1 MEWMARDVNALA
13 IVPRFSSLSFL
24 LPFIPLSFT
33 WERMSVTLIPTTFV
47 AIKLGHPIF
56 PTVFDLQPTPSG
68 PLRRRNALFHR
79 ANLRTTHN
87 ASLCSVYRVF
97 QVFARKS
104 LARSF
109 GYVFYPCC
117 KGVCSVFKP
126 RSFVFD
132 RKTVDGEKFL
142 HSVYAWHVHFATI
155 VYSKKYPSKYFIV
168 ILCNFNSCL
177 IINYKFLNISFFAIS
192 ISDLRRYK

>member
-56 PTVFDLQPTPSG
+56 PTVFDLQSTPSG

-109 GYVFYPCC
+109 VMFFIRVVREFVLSLNRDPS
-117 KGVCSVFKP
+117 CSIEKLSMVK
-126 RSFVFD
+126 SFCILY
-132 RKTVDGEKFL
+132 TL
-142 HSVYAWHVHFATI
+142 HFATI

-192 ISDLRRYK
+192 ISDLRRCK

>member
-1 MEWMARDVNALA
+1 MARDVNALA

-56 PTVFDLQPTPSG
+56 PTVFDLQSTPSG

-109 GYVFYPCC
+109 VMFFIRVVREFVLSLNRDPS
-117 KGVCSVFKP
+117 CSIEKLSMVKSFCILYTLGTCILPRLCIPRNIHCIFHCYSLQLQLLPYNKLQIFKY
-126 RSFVFD
+126 FVFCY
-132 RKTVDGEKFL
+132 FHL
-142 HSVYAWHVHFATI
+142 WSSTI
-155 VYSKKYPSKYFIV
+155 
-168 ILCNFNSCL
+168 
-177 IINYKFLNISFFAIS
+177 
-192 ISDLRRYK
+192 

>member
-1 MEWMARDVNALA
+1 
-13 IVPRFSSLSFL
+13 
-24 LPFIPLSFT
+24 
-33 WERMSVTLIPTTFV
+33 MSVTLIPTTFV

-56 PTVFDLQPTPSG
+56 PTVFDLQSTPSG

-109 GYVFYPCC
+109 VMFFIRVVREFVLSLNRDPS
-117 KGVCSVFKP
+117 CSLEKLSMVKSFCILYTLDTCILP
-126 RSFVFD
+126 RLCIPRNIPQNISLLF
-132 RKTVDGEKFL
+132 
-142 HSVYAWHVHFATI
+142 FAT
-155 VYSKKYPSKYFIV
+155 STF
-168 ILCNFNSCL
+168 
-177 IINYKFLNISFFAIS
+177 KFLNILFFAIS
-192 ISDLRRYK
+192 ISDLRQCK

>member
-142 HSVYAWHVHFATI
+142 HSVYVAFCHDCVFQEIFLKIFHC
-155 VYSKKYPSKYFIV
+155 YF
-168 ILCNFNSCL
+168 CNFNSCI